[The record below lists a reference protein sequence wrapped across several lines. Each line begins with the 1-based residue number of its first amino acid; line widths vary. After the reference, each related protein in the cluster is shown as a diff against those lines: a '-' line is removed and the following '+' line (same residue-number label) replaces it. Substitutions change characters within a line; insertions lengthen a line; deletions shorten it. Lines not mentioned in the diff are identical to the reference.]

1 MSKGG
6 DGRVRVIVQKFG
18 GTSLS
23 TAANRERAVEWVL
36 SARADGYQ
44 PVVVVSAMGREG
56 DPYAT
61 DTLLGLV
68 RGEAVDPRERDL
80 LMSCGEIISAVIF
93 SARLKAHGVP
103 ALALTGGQ
111 AGIFTDDCYGE
122 ARIQS
127 LDPEPLQ
134 RLLADGQVP
143 VVAGFQ
149 GRGPHDEV
157 TTLGRGGSD
166 TTAVAVGAALEAE
179 VVDIFTDVDG
189 IKTADPAIVPQAR
202 TLAAMDYDEVFQMAN
217 TGARVIHPRAVEI
230 ARQFAV
236 PLRIR
241 STFANSQGTLVAMG
255 SRGLDGW
262 AHRDPDR
269 AVTGITALPAVLQ
282 VHLAPP
288 PGSEPGWMYRVFQA
302 LGQRQ
307 VSVDLINIF
316 PDRAYFCV
324 APDLRSRVE
333 AVLEDLGMDFECFDN
348 RAKVSC
354 VGTAI
359 HGLPGVMAQVMGAL
373 TGAGVEVLQTADSHS
388 TISCLVRREDMERA
402 VRALHRQFHL
412 EGDEHP

>member
-1 MSKGG
+1 M
-6 DGRVRVIVQKFG
+6 RMIVQKFG

-68 RGEAVDPRERDL
+68 RGETVDPRERDL

-93 SARLKAHGVP
+93 SGRLKAHGVP

-127 LDPEPLQ
+127 LDPEPLK
-134 RLLADGQVP
+134 RLLADGKVP

-282 VHLAPP
+282 VHLGPP

-324 APDLRSRVE
+324 APDLRARVE